1 MENHLVAF
9 NSCDKR
15 QCRNI
20 NITVDSILEGD
31 ETFSVNFTRNGD
43 DSRIQPQNVL
53 GVVRITD
60 TLVGW

>member
-20 NITVDSILEGD
+20 TIKVDSILEGD

-43 DSRIQPQNVL
+43 DSRIRPQNVL
-53 GVVRITD
+53 GVVQITD
-60 TLVGW
+60 TLFGW